1 MGATTQEFE
10 IFEQQFIELIG
21 EYQTISGSEKQL
33 RAELR
38 KEATRAEGAEAARDA
53 AERAAAETRASAT
66 AATAGAAQAA
76 KALAS
81 AQEEL
86 VTVKMQLDLSE
97 NQRRLFE
104 DKCTE
109 MSDKINCL
117 QKELQQLQPLQ
128 SAHGTI
134 QRQYI
139 ELQGRIQNVTEE
151 ARSEVSKLEVE
162 LQRVERCAG
171 AGAELRER
179 ARLAAAA
186 HARERTLAA
195 NELAHTTRE
204 LHAANAEIARL
215 KIKVTELQ
223 YQLSNRES
231 LNEKHDPESQ
241 ALAEVRAALEAER
254 SGTAKLE
261 RALAAALAD
270 NATLASELHIKDN
283 DSSVEKTS
291 IPENPSSNIC
301 PIDSF
306 LAD

>member
-53 AERAAAETRASAT
+53 AERAAATTRASAA

-86 VTVKMQLDLSE
+86 VTVKMQLDFSE

-117 QKELQQLQPLQ
+117 EKELQQLQPLQ
-128 SAHGTI
+128 SAHGAT

-139 ELQGRIQNVTEE
+139 ELQGRIQTVTEE

-162 LQRVERCAG
+162 LRRVERCAG

-186 HARERTLAA
+186 HARERALAA

-204 LHAANAEIARL
+204 LLAANAEIARL
-215 KIKVTELQ
+215 KIKVTELL

-231 LNEKHDPESQ
+231 LNEMHDPESQ

-283 DSSVEKTS
+283 DSSEEKTS
-291 IPENPSSNIC
+291 ISENPSSIC